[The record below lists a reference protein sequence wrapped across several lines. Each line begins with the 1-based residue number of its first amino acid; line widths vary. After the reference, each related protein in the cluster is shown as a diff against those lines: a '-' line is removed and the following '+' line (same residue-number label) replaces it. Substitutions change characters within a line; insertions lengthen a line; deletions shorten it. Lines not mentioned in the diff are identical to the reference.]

1 MMLPGALPEMGS
13 GTMRV
18 ELDRKALFALASDTR
33 IEILRALQPMRRTVT
48 QLAEAL
54 DVDKAAV
61 HRHLQKL
68 VEGEL
73 VRRYEDHGFVYYG
86 LSWKARDLLAPN
98 ANTKVIVHI
107 AAFFWAILGVVAAA
121 ALALGSRVLT
131 AYYYTTGRNNYE
143 TGALTGGPESG
154 TETGFLVQITSSTS
168 PMWPILAVV
177 LAAVAGTL
185 LFLAWRAYRGPR
197 QRAGPEERAE
207 VPAPGPG

>member
-1 MMLPGALPEMGS
+1 MMLPGVLPEMGS

-143 TGALTGGPESG
+143 TGALTGSPESG

-207 VPAPGPG
+207 VPAP

>member
-143 TGALTGGPESG
+143 TGALTGSPESG

-207 VPAPGPG
+207 VPAP